1 MINKKKNITINLI
14 LFLLAILIAFISY
27 FTINYDFRRDT
38 YKRIVAFINLYQF
51 YSIKQ
56 HVQSGDTKS
65 AAKKIDN
72 YINFSQKISKGKNAM
87 WEGIYDVTHMI
98 SINAKNQEDFN
109 LMQDVYLKLLD
120 IDDDIYLV
128 HVWASRALLDD
139 DESKSVYH
147 LKKAIILSPSNEEAY
162 REILN
167 LFKLTDNVSLISN
180 YCEKYKD
187 SLLGGNITPNSY
199 KFFGGNNLSKFAISI
214 NQKNENLKIYPKS
227 IGELNKFS
235 DYNFVLNYPQNINQV
250 DIYLSLLPGTKIEIN
265 KIFTSGEKEKEINQN
280 DIYVFSN
287 NSYFLNDENIITL
300 VKSSYDDDLI
310 NIKFKKKINLFEK
323 IKFNIRFSR
332 LDLAN
337 ISFCKQININ
347 E

>member
-1 MINKKKNITINLI
+1 MINKKKNITIKLI
-14 LFLLAILIAFISY
+14 LILLAILIAFISY

-167 LFKLTDNVSLISN
+167 LSIYILAWILIFIVVVCKNV
-180 YCEKYKD
+180 
-187 SLLGGNITPNSY
+187 
-199 KFFGGNNLSKFAISI
+199 
-214 NQKNENLKIYPKS
+214 
-227 IGELNKFS
+227 
-235 DYNFVLNYPQNINQV
+235 
-250 DIYLSLLPGTKIEIN
+250 
-265 KIFTSGEKEKEINQN
+265 
-280 DIYVFSN
+280 
-287 NSYFLNDENIITL
+287 
-300 VKSSYDDDLI
+300 
-310 NIKFKKKINLFEK
+310 
-323 IKFNIRFSR
+323 
-332 LDLAN
+332 
-337 ISFCKQININ
+337 ISFFFYYRLIDFFVIQFFCFLLTLK
-347 E
+347 